1 MRKLSLTEDAMSTSE
16 SGGKKAPQF
25 SSFKLAPV
33 VEKVDDCCCDGGCET
48 SAPVAETPSTDTRY
62 SWVVNGMDCAACAR
76 KVETAV
82 RQVSGVSQVQVVFA
96 TEKLLVDASGDV
108 RQQVENAVVS
118 AGYSLRTEGAPSA
131 PAPSRLQ
138 ENLPLILL
146 IIMMAVSWGLEQFN
160 HPQGNIAFIA
170 TTLVGLYP
178 IARQALRLMKSGS
191 WFAIETLMSVAAIGA
206 LFIGATAEA
215 AMVLLLFLIG
225 ERLEGWAAS
234 RARQG
239 VSALMALKPE
249 TAIRLRDGERETV
262 AQSVLR
268 PGDVIEVAAGG
279 RLPADGK
286 LLSPFASFD
295 ESALTGESVPV
306 ERAAGDSVAAGAT
319 SVDRLVQLEVISEP
333 GDSAIDRILRLIE
346 EAEEKRAPIERFID
360 RFSRIYTPAIMAVA
374 LLVAIVPPL
383 IFAASWLPWIYK
395 GLTLLLIGC
404 PCALVISTP
413 AAITSG
419 LAAAARRGALI
430 KGGAALEQ
438 LGRISHVA
446 FDKTGTLTVGKP
458 RVTAIVTTDRIA
470 ENDLLAL
477 AAAVE
482 QGSSHPLAQ
491 AIIQEAQQRQLVLP
505 QATDQR
511 ALAGSGIE
519 AMVNGERVL
528 ICAAGKFPAGEVEAR
543 IQELESAGQT
553 VVIVSHG
560 SALLGILAMRD
571 TLRDDAREA
580 VDALH
585 QLGIQGVI
593 LTGDNPRAAAAIAGE
608 LGLDF
613 RAGLLPADK
622 VTAVTALNAS
632 APLAMVGDGINDAP
646 AMKAST
652 IGIAMGSGTDVALE
666 TADAALTH
674 NRLTGLAQMISLARA
689 THANIRQN
697 ITIALGLKAIFL
709 VTTLL
714 GITGL
719 WLAVLADTGATVLV
733 TANALRLLQ
742 KKG

>member
-1 MRKLSLTEDAMSTSE
+1 MSTPE
-16 SGGKKAPQF
+16 IPKKVPQF
-25 SSFKLAPV
+25 SALKLSPAPS
-33 VEKVDDCCCDGGCET
+33 KDDCCCEGACET
-48 SAPVAETPSTDTRY
+48 PTQPLPESGNRY

-76 KVETAV
+76 KVENAV
-82 RQVSGVSQVQVVFA
+82 KQVPGVSHVQVLFA
-96 TEKLLVDASGDV
+96 TEKLLVSADNDV
-108 RQQVENAVVS
+108 SKQVEAAVS
-118 AGYSLRTEGAPSA
+118 KAGYTLRSETAPVEKASSLK
-131 PAPSRLQ
+131 
-138 ENLPLILL
+138 ENLPLITLA
-146 IIMMAVSWGLEQFN
+146 IMMALSWGLEQIN
-160 HPQGNIAFIA
+160 HPFGNLAFIA
-170 TTLVGLYP
+170 TTLVGLFP

-234 RARQG
+234 RARKG

-249 TAIRLRDGERETV
+249 TATRVINGTRETV
-262 AQSVLR
+262 AINTLR

-279 RLPADGK
+279 RLPADGA
-286 LLSPFASFD
+286 LLGATASFD
-295 ESALTGESVPV
+295 ESALTGESIPV
-306 ERAAGDSVAAGAT
+306 ERAAGEKVPAGAT
-319 SVDRLVQLEVISEP
+319 SVDRLVQLTVLSEP
-333 GDSAIDRILRLIE
+333 GDSAIDRILKLIE
-346 EAEEKRAPIERFID
+346 EAEERRAPVERFID
-360 RFSRIYTPAIMAVA
+360 RFSRIYTPAIMLVA
-374 LLVAIVPPL
+374 LLVTVVPPL
-383 IFAASWLPWIYK
+383 LFGAPWEGWIYK

-438 LGRISHVA
+438 LSQVQHIA

-458 RVTAIVTTDRIA
+458 QVTGVYPQDISEDA
-470 ENDLLAL
+470 LLTL

-482 QGSSHPLAQ
+482 QGSTHPLAQ
-491 AIIQEAQQRQLVLP
+491 AIVREAQARGLDIP
-505 QATDQR
+505 PATAQR
-511 ALAGSGIE
+511 ALVGSGIE
-519 AMVNGERVL
+519 AIVDGKKVL
-528 ICAAGKFPAGEVEAR
+528 IVAAGKSSNPEVEA
-543 IQELESAGQT
+543 LEQTGQT
-553 VVIVSHG
+553 VVTVMQDG
-560 SALLGILAMRD
+560 VAKGMLALRD
-571 TLRDDAREA
+571 TLRDDAKEA
-580 VDALH
+580 VAALH
-585 QLGIQGVI
+585 KLGVQGVI

-608 LGLDF
+608 LGLEF
-613 RAGLLPADK
+613 KAGLLPADK
-622 VTAVTALNAS
+622 VSAVTELNAR

-689 THANIRQN
+689 TRANIRQN
-697 ITIALGLKAIFL
+697 IGIALGLKGIFL

-714 GITGL
+714 GMTGL

-733 TANALRLLQ
+733 TANALRLLRRR
-742 KKG
+742 

>member
-1 MRKLSLTEDAMSTSE
+1 MSTPE
-16 SGGKKAPQF
+16 TPKKAPQF
-25 SSFKLAPV
+25 SAFKLSPV
-33 VEKVDDCCCDGGCET
+33 PAKDDCCCEGACET
-48 SAPVAETPSTDTRY
+48 QNAPPLPESGNHY
-62 SWVVNGMDCAACAR
+62 SWVVDGMDCAACAR
-76 KVETAV
+76 KVENAV
-82 RQVSGVSQVQVVFA
+82 KQIPGVSHVQVRFA
-96 TEKLLVDASGDV
+96 TEKLLVSAESDV
-108 RQQVENAVVS
+108 SEQVVS
-118 AGYSLRTEGAPSA
+118 AVSQAGYSLRSETA
-131 PAPSRLQ
+131 PAEKTAPLR
-138 ENLPLILL
+138 ENLPLIALVM
-146 IIMMAVSWGLEQFN
+146 MMALSWGLEQIN
-160 HPQGNIAFIA
+160 HPFGNLAFIA

-178 IARQALRLMKSGS
+178 IVRQALRLMKSGS

-234 RARQG
+234 RARKG

-249 TAIRLRDGERETV
+249 TATRVAGNERQTV
-262 AQSVLR
+262 AINALR

-279 RLPADGK
+279 RLPADGT
-286 LLSPFASFD
+286 LLTATASFD
-295 ESALTGESVPV
+295 ESALTGESIPV
-306 ERAAGDSVAAGAT
+306 ERAAGEKVPAGAT
-319 SVDRLVQLEVISEP
+319 SVDRLVQLTVLSEP
-333 GDSAIDRILRLIE
+333 GDSAIDRILKLIE
-346 EAEEKRAPIERFID
+346 EAEERRAPVERFID
-360 RFSRIYTPAIMAVA
+360 RFSRIYTPAIMLVA
-374 LLVAIVPPL
+374 LLVTIVPPL
-383 IFAASWLPWIYK
+383 FFGAPWEGWIYK

-438 LGRISHVA
+438 LSQVQQVA

-458 RVTAIVTTDRIA
+458 QVTGVYPQDIGED
-470 ENDLLAL
+470 ELLTL

-482 QGSSHPLAQ
+482 QGSTHPLAQ
-491 AIIQEAQQRQLVLP
+491 AIVREAQSRGLAIP
-505 QATDQR
+505 TATAQR
-511 ALAGSGIE
+511 ALVGSGIE
-519 AMVNGERVL
+519 ADIDGKKVL
-528 ICAAGKFPAGEVEAR
+528 IVAAGKSSNPEVEA
-543 IQELESAGQT
+543 LEQTGQT
-553 VVIVSHG
+553 VVTVMQDG
-560 SALLGILAMRD
+560 VAKGMLALRD
-571 TLRDDAREA
+571 TLRDDAKEA
-580 VDALH
+580 VAALH
-585 QLGIQGVI
+585 QLGVQGVI

-613 RAGLLPADK
+613 KAGLLPADK
-622 VTAVTALNAS
+622 VSAVTELNS
-632 APLAMVGDGINDAP
+632 HAPLAMIGDGINDAP

-689 THANIRQN
+689 TRANIRQN
-697 ITIALGLKAIFL
+697 ISIALGLKGIFL

-733 TANALRLLQ
+733 TANALRLLRR
-742 KKG
+742 K

>member
-1 MRKLSLTEDAMSTSE
+1 MSTPDNH
-16 SGGKKAPQF
+16 GKKAPQF
-25 SSFKLAPV
+25 AAFKPLTTV
-33 VEKVDDCCCDGGCET
+33 QNTNDCCCGGAC
-48 SAPVAETPSTDTRY
+48 SSTPTLSENVSGTRY
-62 SWVVNGMDCAACAR
+62 SWKVSGMDCAACAR
-76 KVETAV
+76 KVENAV
-82 RQVSGVSQVQVVFA
+82 RQLAGVNQVQVLFA
-96 TEKLLVDASGDV
+96 TEKLVVDADNDI
-108 RQQVENAVVS
+108 RAQVESAVQK
-118 AGYSLRTEGAPSA
+118 AGYSLRDEQASDEPQE
-131 PAPSRLQ
+131 SRLK
-138 ENLPLILL
+138 ENLPLITL
-146 IIMMAVSWGLEQFN
+146 IVMMAISWGLEQFN
-160 HPQGNIAFIA
+160 HPFGQLAFIA

-178 IARQALRLMKSGS
+178 IARQALRLIKSGS
-191 WFAIETLMSVAAIGA
+191 YFAIETLMSVAAIGA

-249 TAIRLRDGERETV
+249 TATRLRNGEREEV
-262 AQSVLR
+262 AINSLR

-295 ESALTGESVPV
+295 ESALTGESIPV
-306 ERAAGDSVAAGAT
+306 ERATGDKVPAGAT
-319 SVDRLVQLEVISEP
+319 SVDRLVTLEVLSEP
-333 GDSAIDRILRLIE
+333 GASAIDRILKLIE
-346 EAEEKRAPIERFID
+346 EAEERRAPIERFID

-374 LLVAIVPPL
+374 LLVTLVPPL
-383 IFAASWLPWIYK
+383 LFAASWQEWIYK

-438 LGRISHVA
+438 LGRVTLVA

-458 RVTAIVTTDRIA
+458 RVTAIHPATGIS
-470 ENDLLAL
+470 ESELLTL

-482 QGSSHPLAQ
+482 QGATHPLAQ
-491 AIIQEAQQRQLVLP
+491 AIVREAQVAELAIPTAQS
-505 QATDQR
+505 QR
-511 ALAGSGIE
+511 ALVGSGIE
-519 AMVNGERVL
+519 AQVNGERVL
-528 ICAAGKFPAGEVEAR
+528 ICAAGKHPADAFAGL
-543 IQELESAGQT
+543 INELESAGQT
-553 VVIVSHG
+553 VVLVVRNDDV
-560 SALLGILAMRD
+560 LG
-571 TLRDDAREA
+571 
-580 VDALH
+580 VK
-585 QLGIQGVI
+585 GVI

-608 LGLDF
+608 LGLEF
-613 RAGLLPADK
+613 KAGLLPEDK
-622 VTAVTALNAS
+622 VKAVTELNQH

-646 AMKAST
+646 AMKAAA

-674 NRLTGLAQMISLARA
+674 NHLRGLVQMIELARA

-697 ITIALGLKAIFL
+697 ITIALGLKGLFL

-714 GITGL
+714 GMTGL

-733 TANALRLLQ
+733 TANALRLLRR
-742 KKG
+742 K

>member
-1 MRKLSLTEDAMSTSE
+1 MSTPE
-16 SGGKKAPQF
+16 TKPAKTPQF
-25 SSFKLAPV
+25 SSLKFTPAPA
-33 VEKVDDCCCDGGCET
+33 KNDDCCCDGECA
-48 SAPVAETPSTDTRY
+48 SAVADTLPEARY
-62 SWVVNGMDCAACAR
+62 SWLVDGMDCAACAR

-82 RQVSGVSQVQVVFA
+82 SQIAGVKQVKVLFA
-96 TEKLLVDASGDV
+96 TEKLLVDADNDI
-108 RQQVENAVVS
+108 RRQVEQAVTA
-118 AGYSLRTEGAPSA
+118 AGYSLRDERTPKSEEAT
-131 PAPSRLQ
+131 SRLR
-138 ENLPLILL
+138 ENLPLIMLTLL
-146 IIMMAVSWGLEQFN
+146 MAISWGLEHFN
-160 HPQGNIAFIA
+160 HPLGNAAFII

-178 IARQALRLMKSGS
+178 VARQALRLIKSGS

-225 ERLEGWAAS
+225 ERLEGWAAT

-239 VSALMALKPE
+239 VSALMALKPD
-249 TAIRLRDGERETV
+249 TAVRVRGDTRETV
-262 AQSVLR
+262 AQQDLR

-279 RLPADGK
+279 RLPADGT

-295 ESALTGESVPV
+295 ESALTGESIPV
-306 ERAAGDSVAAGAT
+306 EHSAGERVSAGAT
-319 SVDRLVQLEVISEP
+319 SVDRLVQITVTSQP

-346 EAEEKRAPIERFID
+346 EAEERRAPIERFID

-374 LLVAIVPPL
+374 LLVALVPPL
-383 IFAASWLPWIYK
+383 AFSAPWLEWIYK

-419 LAAAARRGALI
+419 LATAARYGALI

-438 LGRISHVA
+438 LGRVEQVA

-458 RVTAIVTTDRIA
+458 QVTAVIA
-470 ENDLLAL
+470 TAELDENQLLAL

-482 QGSSHPLAQ
+482 QGSTHPLAQ
-491 AIIQEAQQRQLVLP
+491 AIVREAQQRQLTLP
-505 QATDQR
+505 VADNQR

-519 AMVNGERVL
+519 ADIEGQRIL
-528 ICAAGKFPAGEVEAR
+528 ICAAGKFPAPAHQAR
-543 IQELESAGQT
+543 IEALENAGNT
-553 VVIVSHG
+553 VVLVTNQET
-560 SALLGILAMRD
+560 LLGVLALRD
-571 TLRDDAREA
+571 TLREDAREA
-580 VDALH
+580 IDTLH
-585 QLGIQGVI
+585 TLGIQGII

-622 VTAVTALNAS
+622 VTEVTALNAK

-652 IGIAMGSGTDVALE
+652 IGIAMGSGSDVALE

-674 NRLTGLAQMISLARA
+674 NRLTGLAQMLRLARA
-689 THANIRQN
+689 THANVRQN
-697 ITIALGLKAIFL
+697 IAIALGLKGIFL

-733 TANALRLLQ
+733 TLNALRLLRI
-742 KKG
+742 KLR